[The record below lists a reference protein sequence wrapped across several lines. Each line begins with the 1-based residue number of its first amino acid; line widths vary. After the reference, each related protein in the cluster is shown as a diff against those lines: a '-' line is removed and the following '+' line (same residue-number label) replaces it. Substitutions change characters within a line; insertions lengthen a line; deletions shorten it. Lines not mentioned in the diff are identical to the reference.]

1 VRLQDAAARI
11 AYLGV
16 STSQRALRPAAGA
29 VGLARRGEVAVRR
42 RAAEQLGQ
50 TTIILVDRG
59 LDWRYI
65 DMAVQHVVESALAE
79 RTVARALDRV
89 EMSGLPQ
96 LVADRL
102 LADGFAERLAARILE
117 GPELERIVERALGSP
132 GTERIAAMVVESA
145 VVQDAIDRIVDNT
158 VERLRDSPAMWS
170 LLEDVMH
177 SPAVAEAIT
186 QQGMGFADQVG
197 DEVRDRSRSVDDKL
211 ERVAWRL
218 LRRRSRPATESP
230 ST

>member
-1 VRLQDAAARI
+1 MRSSPRRRPRSSAERRAVRLQDAAVRI
-11 AYLGV
+11 AYVGV

-29 VGLARRGEVAVRR
+29 VALARRGEVVVRR
-42 RAAEQLGQ
+42 RAAEQLGE

-65 DMAVQHVVESALAE
+65 DMAVQRIIESALAE
-79 RTVARALDRV
+79 RTVVRALERV
-89 EMSGLPQ
+89 DWERVLESP
-96 LVADRL
+96 A
-102 LADGFAERLAARILE
+102 AERVATQFVRSRVVQEA
-117 GPELERIVERALGSP
+117 
-132 GTERIAAMVVESA
+132 IAQVVEDA
-145 VVQDAIDRIVDNT
+145 VD
-158 VERLRDSPAMWS
+158 RLRDSPAMWT
-170 LLEDVMH
+170 LLDEIMH

-211 ERVAWRL
+211 ERAAWRL
-218 LRRRSRPATESP
+218 LRRRARPAAEAP